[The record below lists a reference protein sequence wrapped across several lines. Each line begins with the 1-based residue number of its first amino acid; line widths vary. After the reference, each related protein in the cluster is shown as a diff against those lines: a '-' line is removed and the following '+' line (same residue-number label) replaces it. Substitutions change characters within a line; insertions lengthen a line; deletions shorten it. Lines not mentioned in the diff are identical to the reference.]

1 MHLHLLRQKSIV
13 TLTSVVWM
21 FHLCSMSALA
31 PAAMTSAVGVRAR
44 SKVKMSTVGWER
56 KQDFHPVCSV
66 SVGCYVPSMR
76 PNPLT
81 TLKKLKLL
89 LSTLALFEQKQTQLQ
104 NRLGRLV
111 ISQSLHSIDYDVLCD
126 QKGLKVIF
134 IAWPE
139 ICCFLLNKMRNIR
152 ALFIMLCDV
161 KYFDTFWLLS
171 LW

>member
-1 MHLHLLRQKSIV
+1 M
-13 TLTSVVWM
+13 
-21 FHLCSMSALA
+21 
-31 PAAMTSAVGVRAR
+31 
-44 SKVKMSTVGWER
+44 
-56 KQDFHPVCSV
+56 CSV

-104 NRLGRLV
+104 NRLGPLV